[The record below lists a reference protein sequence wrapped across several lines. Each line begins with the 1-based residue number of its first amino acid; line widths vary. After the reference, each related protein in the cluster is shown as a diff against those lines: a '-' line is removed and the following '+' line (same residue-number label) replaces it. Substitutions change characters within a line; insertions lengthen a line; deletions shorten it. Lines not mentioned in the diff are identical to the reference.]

1 MTLKPAEE
9 ALPRASVAVH
19 ETGVVPTGNALPEL
33 GVQATT
39 TGSLTPLT
47 SGGAKMLKKTFADE
61 VVVDQGTSGNGPN
74 GGAVV
79 SSTIT
84 LNESTSIEGSLSSVQ
99 VTRVEPIGKR
109 EFGAGLH
116 VLPAAT
122 GKSTFAPAG
131 LVASA
136 LMLGL
141 ASQCIA
147 EADGVRTSATTTMTR
162 ARRKARAP
170 SPAGA

>member
-9 ALPRASVAVH
+9 ELPRVSVAVQ
-19 ETGVVPTGNALPEL
+19 ETPVVPIGNELPEL
-33 GVQATT
+33 GVQATM

-47 SGGAKMLKKTFADE
+47 SGGAKMLKETFAVEAVVDE
-61 VVVDQGTSGNGPN
+61 VTSGNGPN
-74 GGAVV
+74 SGAVV

-84 LNESTSIEGSLSSVQ
+84 LNELTSIEGSLSAVH
-99 VTRVEPIGKR
+99 VTWVEPIGKR

-141 ASQCIA
+141 ANQRIA
-147 EADGVRTSATTTMTR
+147 EADGVSTSAKTTMKR
-162 ARRKARAP
+162 A
-170 SPAGA
+170 